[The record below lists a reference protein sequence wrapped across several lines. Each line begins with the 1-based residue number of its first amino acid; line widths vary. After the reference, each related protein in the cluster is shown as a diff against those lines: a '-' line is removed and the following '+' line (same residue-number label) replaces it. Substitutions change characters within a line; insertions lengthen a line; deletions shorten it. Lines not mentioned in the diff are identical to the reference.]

1 MTRRDPISMA
11 NAPDAGLSGAALL
24 RLLQLCSPAL
34 PIGAFA
40 YSHGLEQAVSLGWV
54 RDAAETEGWIG
65 GLLDHAW
72 TRLEVPL
79 LARLYAALA
88 DGDDAALAT
97 GGQDAFAY
105 WCGLSRASRESAEL
119 AAEDLHLGSALASL
133 MASFGVPR
141 AGEWAKAPVPF
152 AAVLAAVTLHWGLS
166 LRDSALALLWTLTE
180 HQVAAAVK
188 LVPLGQTAGQLL
200 LQRLAARI
208 PAAVEQ
214 GLALKDEEI
223 GAISPGLALASALH
237 ETLYSRLF
245 RS

>member
-1 MTRRDPISMA
+1 MTMNPR
-11 NAPDAGLSGAALL
+11 APVAIPSEPQPGMSSAVLM

-40 YSHGLEQAVSLGWV
+40 YSHGLEQAVVEGWV
-54 RDAAETEGWIG
+54 TGAAEAEDWIG

-79 LARLYAALA
+79 LARLHAALA
-88 DGDDAALAT
+88 NADDEALEH
-97 GGQDAFAY
+97 
-105 WCGLSRASRESAEL
+105 WCAISRASRESAEL
-119 AAEDLHLGSALASL
+119 AAEDGHLGAALAGL

-141 AGEWAKAPVPF
+141 AVEWTKSTRPF
-152 AAVLAAVTLHWGLS
+152 AAVLAAAARHWNLP
-166 LRDSALALLWTLTE
+166 LREAALALLWTMVE

-188 LVPLGQTAGQLL
+188 LVPLGQTDGQLVL
-200 LQRLAARI
+200 HRLAARI
-208 PAAVEQ
+208 PAAVER
-214 GLALKDEEI
+214 GLALTDIEM
-223 GAISPGLALASALH
+223 GAVSPGLAIASAQH

>member
-1 MTRRDPISMA
+1 MLTLTRNAMATRDAAPLVPG
-11 NAPDAGLSGAALL
+11 PDAGLSGAALL

-40 YSHGLEQAVSLGWV
+40 YSHGLEQAVSQGWV
-54 RDAAETEGWIG
+54 RNAAESENWIG

-79 LARLYAALA
+79 LARIHAALA
-88 DGDDAALAT
+88 AGDAAGLVH
-97 GGQDAFAY
+97 
-105 WCGLSRASRESAEL
+105 WCALSRASRESAEL
-119 AAEDLHLGSALASL
+119 AAEDAHLGSALANL
-133 MASFGVPR
+133 MASFGVLR
-141 AGEWAKAPVPF
+141 AAEWAKAPAPF
-152 AAVLAAVTLHWGLS
+152 AAVLAAAALHWELS
-166 LRDSALALLWTLTE
+166 LRESALALLWTLAE

-188 LVPLGQTAGQLL
+188 LVPLGQTDGQLAL
-200 LQRLAARI
+200 HRLAARI

-214 GLALKDEEI
+214 GLALSDEEI
-223 GAISPGLALASALH
+223 GAISPGLALASAQH